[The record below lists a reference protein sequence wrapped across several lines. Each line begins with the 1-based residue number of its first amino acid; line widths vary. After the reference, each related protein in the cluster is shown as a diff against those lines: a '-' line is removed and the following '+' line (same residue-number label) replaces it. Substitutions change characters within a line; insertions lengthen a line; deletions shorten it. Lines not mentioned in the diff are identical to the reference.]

1 MLKKFAIAIAC
12 FTLAGCGATYEA
24 PDTAI
29 DTGRQFIN
37 ATYQGNF
44 KRANQLIESTE
55 TNINTLKNRIEADFR
70 SRDGF
75 GKEALSKSS
84 IQIQAIETLPDKN
97 VKIKFL
103 NAYTG
108 QKDSLLV
115 LPVGDTWAVR
125 LY

>member
-1 MLKKFAIAIAC
+1 MAC
-12 FTLAGCGATYEA
+12 LAAAACGATYDT

-44 KRANQLIESTE
+44 KRANQLIEPTE
-55 TNINTLKNRIEADFR
+55 TNLNTLKNRIEADFR

-84 IQIQAIETLPDKN
+84 IQIQAIENLSDKTL
-97 VKIKFL
+97 KIRFT
-103 NAYTG
+103 NAYTT
-108 QKDSLLV
+108 KSDSLLV
-115 LPVGDTWAVR
+115 LPNGDSWQVR

>member
-1 MLKKFAIAIAC
+1 MMQKYLLLFAC
-12 FTLAGCGATYEA
+12 LAAAACGATYES

-44 KRANQLIESTE
+44 KRANQLIEPTD

-84 IQIQAIETLPDKN
+84 IQIEAIEHLADKTL
-97 VKIKFL
+97 KIRFN
-103 NAYTG
+103 NAYTN
-108 QKDSLLV
+108 KSDSLLV
-115 LPVGDTWAVR
+115 LPNGDNWQVR

>member
-1 MLKKFAIAIAC
+1 MAQKYLLLTAC
-12 FTLAGCGATYEA
+12 LAALACGATYET

-44 KRANQLIESTE
+44 KRANQLIEPTE

-84 IQIQAIETLPDKN
+84 IQIQGIETLADN
-97 VKIKFL
+97 SVKIKFT
-103 NAYTG
+103 NAYTA
-108 QKDSLLV
+108 QPDSLLV
-115 LPVGDTWAVR
+115 MPNGDSWQVR